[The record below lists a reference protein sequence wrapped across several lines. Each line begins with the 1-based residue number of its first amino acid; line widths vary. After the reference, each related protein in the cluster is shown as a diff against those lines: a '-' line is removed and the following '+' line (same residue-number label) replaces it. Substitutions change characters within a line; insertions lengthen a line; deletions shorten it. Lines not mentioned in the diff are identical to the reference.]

1 MCTTVSIFTLLIV
14 FGFCIVGSK
23 VVQEMLSAVDR
34 DGVRLRK
41 QHRLVR
47 RVYRSKVYL
56 ISVITRSYL

>member
-1 MCTTVSIFTLLIV
+1 MWI
-14 FGFCIVGSK
+14 
-23 VVQEMLSAVDR
+23 EMLSYVDR

-56 ISVITRSYL
+56 ISVIT